1 MRNRALWC
9 SLVVA
14 ALVVPAAARAEKT
27 YRVHTEYAD
36 RMAAVRTVAIV
47 TPDVK
52 AYEIMRNDQP
62 VFHSAWT
69 DRSRE
74 NVSAALEKA
83 LQARGLATRRV
94 NATPELEAALEDV
107 RPMYR
112 AVVSAVFQAAY
123 GERFTAQKDRFDY
136 TVGDLSPLLGADVDA
151 VVLVWGHGATSSGGR
166 RAFQLLL
173 GNGSFALDRLIISV
187 VARSGDVLWFDPI
200 VSSNYDL
207 RDPAS
212 SEGFVNG
219 AMRNLPEVKK

>member
-9 SLVVA
+9 SLAA
-14 ALVVPAAARAEKT
+14 ALVLPAAARAEKI
-27 YRVHTEYAD
+27 YRVHTEYAE

-52 AYEIMRNDQP
+52 AFEIMRNDQA

-69 DRSRE
+69 DLSRE
-74 NVSAALEKA
+74 NVTAALEKA
-83 LQARGLATRRV
+83 LQARGLATRRIT
-94 NATPELEAALEDV
+94 ATPELEAALEDV

-112 AVVSAVFQAAY
+112 AVVSAVFQATY

-136 TVGDLSPLLGADVDA
+136 TVGELAPLVGADVDA

-166 RAFQLLL
+166 RAFQILL

-200 VSSNYDL
+200 VSTGFDL

-212 SEGFVNG
+212 SESFVNT
-219 AMRNLPEVKK
+219 AMKNLPEVKR